1 VKLGIVVQRYG
12 AEINGGAELHAR
24 YVAEHLS
31 SHADVEVLT
40 TCARD
45 YITWRNEYP
54 PGATTVNS
62 VPVRRF
68 SVRRERTV
76 DEFGRASER
85 VFNHR
90 HSCAD
95 ELAWLDEEG
104 PTSPELVK
112 HVGKNESLY
121 DFFIFFSYR
130 YYHAYYG
137 VRAVP
142 RRAILVPTAERDQV
156 IGVSLFHPIFRSVRA
171 IMYNSPEE
179 RALIHAVS
187 QNEDTPGVVVG
198 VGLDIPSA
206 SSPNRFR
213 QKYHVDDPFAIY
225 VGRIDENKGCKELF
239 DFFERY
245 LEWAPTKLSLVLLGE
260 AVLPIPRHPRIRH
273 LGYLS
278 DTDKFDAMAASE
290 LLIMP
295 SYYESLSMVALE
307 AWALGKPVVA
317 NGKCDV
323 LRGQCVRSNAGLYY
337 ETFAEFGETLYA
349 LESNRPLR
357 LALGQNGRDFYRA
370 NYGWPVIEGKY
381 LDTVRTLQQQDRSG
395 QPARHAQR
403 SLQALPPLPG
413 WFRRRRQRL
422 PPARDILA
430 TLPTGPVIETGPVVA
445 EPPPRSRQERRA
457 RS

>member
-1 VKLGIVVQRYG
+1 M
-12 AEINGGAELHAR
+12 
-24 YVAEHLS
+24 
-31 SHADVEVLT
+31 
-40 TCARD
+40 
-45 YITWRNEYP
+45 
-54 PGATTVNS
+54 
-62 VPVRRF
+62 RRF

-76 DEFGRASER
+76 AEFGQASER

-90 HSCAD
+90 HSFAD
-95 ELAWLDEEG
+95 ELSWLDSEG
-104 PTSPELVK
+104 PTSPELVR
-112 HVGKNESLY
+112 HLGKAESLF

-130 YYHAYYG
+130 YYHAYHG

-142 RRAILVPTAERDQV
+142 RRAILVPTAERDPA
-156 IGVSLFHPIFRSVRA
+156 IGVGLFHPIFRSVRA

-179 RALIHAVS
+179 RALIQRVS

-198 VGLDIPSA
+198 IGSDIPA
-206 SSPNRFR
+206 AVSPNRFR
-213 QKYHVDDPFAIY
+213 QKYNVRDPFAIY

-239 DFFERY
+239 GFFERY
-245 LEWAPTKLSLVLLGE
+245 IEWAPTTLSLVLLGE
-260 AVLPIPRHPRIRH
+260 ALLPIPAHPRIRH

-278 DTDKFDAMAASE
+278 DADKFDAIAASD

-295 SYYESLSMVALE
+295 SYFESLSMVALE
-307 AWALGKPVVA
+307 AWALGKPVLV

-381 LDTVRTLQQQDRSG
+381 LDMVRQLQQEDRSG
-395 QPARHAQR
+395 PGGGQPRR
-403 SLQALPPLPG
+403 SVAAMPG
-413 WFRRRRQRL
+413 WFRRRRHNL

-430 TLPTGPVIETGPVVA
+430 RLPTGPVVDLRSAAA
-445 EPPPRSRQERRA
+445 EWSSRSRQERPSTRLGA
-457 RS
+457 GRERS